1 MNLKDD
7 ILFFFIDDQG
17 NVGNNQ
23 KWLLLGGLLI
33 RVNDYHNLSREIKE
47 HNQIFL
53 NFLNSEVRE
62 IKWSDL
68 ISAMYL
74 KSKNQMI
81 KKNKSFAY
89 LDNVAVRD
97 IENFIEGFFQL
108 LNKYNYQIILSI
120 SNKDCFIDGLAQ
132 NFVKFQIE
140 DLLERV
146 QYEIQNSG
154 SLAIFVHDSKSNKK
168 DNIVIK
174 NVYKSILSESRFV
187 NDFKNI
193 IDNLF
198 IEDSHLNSG
207 IQISDFIIGAISG
220 ILRGWSFSK
229 TLYTNYLQ
237 QKLRKNQ
244 TGKVIGYGIVPTGL
258 TKNKKFKNYLSEHLM
273 II

>member
-17 NVGNNQ
+17 DVSNDQ

-33 RVNDYHNLSREIKE
+33 RVNDYHNLSREIKK
-47 HNQIFL
+47 HNQI
-53 NFLNSEVRE
+53 FLNSEVRE

-68 ISAMYL
+68 TSAIYL
-74 KSKNQMI
+74 KNKNQTI

-89 LDNVAVRD
+89 LENVAVKD
-97 IENFIEGFFQL
+97 IENFIEDFFRL

-120 SNKDCFIDGLAQ
+120 SNKDYLIDGVAQ

-154 SLAIFVHDSKSNKK
+154 SLAIFVHDSRSNNK
-168 DNIVIK
+168 DNADIK
-174 NVYKSILSESRFV
+174 NIYKSLLLNSKFV
-187 NDFKNI
+187 KNFENI

-220 ILRGWSFSK
+220 TLRKRQFSEN
-229 TLYTNYLQ
+229 LYT
-237 QKLRKNQ
+237 KLLATKIKKKSNRKSYWFRYCANR
-244 TGKVIGYGIVPTGL
+244 T
-258 TKNKKFKNYLSEHLM
+258 N
-273 II
+273 

>member
-17 NVGNNQ
+17 DVSNDQ

-33 RVNDYHNLSREIKE
+33 RVNDYHNLSREIKK
-47 HNQIFL
+47 HNQI
-53 NFLNSEVRE
+53 FLNSEVRE

-68 ISAMYL
+68 TSAIYL
-74 KSKNQMI
+74 KNKNQTI

-89 LDNVAVRD
+89 LENVAVKD
-97 IENFIEGFFQL
+97 IENFIEDFFRL

-120 SNKDCFIDGLAQ
+120 SNKDYLIDGVAQ

-154 SLAIFVHDSKSNKK
+154 SLAIFVHDSRSNNK
-168 DNIVIK
+168 DNADIK
-174 NVYKSILSESRFV
+174 NIYKSLLLNSKFV
-187 NDFKNI
+187 KNFENI

-220 ILRGWSFSK
+220 TLRKRQFSEN
-229 TLYTNYLQ
+229 LYKNYLQ

-244 TGKVIGYGIVPTGL
+244 TGKVIGFGIVPTGL
-258 TKNKKFKNYLSEHLM
+258 TKNKDFKNYLSKYLM
-273 II
+273 IN